1 MYMIVAALVR
11 EFTFQTLHATAA
23 DFEFDNDRFT
33 IGIKAGCDLMARVVP
48 NKT

>member
-11 EFTFQTLHATAA
+11 QFTFQPLNATAA

-33 IGIKAGCDLMARVVP
+33 IGVKAGCDLMARVVSS
-48 NKT
+48 KA